1 MAITFNDQYANIYN
15 AYFYNSGAGTYT
27 ALGAD
32 GISIDYFPETTV
44 VGNCVV
50 FSVDRLE
57 AGKFNELKFN
67 VLTALAATSITV
79 VWEYARLTG
88 GSVSA
93 PAWYALSGVT
103 DGTNAFQT
111 AGINSVTFTCPE
123 DWENYM
129 YPSGI
134 VIYGWHVRARI
145 TAVSGLTE
153 GGKQAAS
160 AITCKPVTIWVSGYA
175 EATPVV
181 LADIKSADTA
191 GGWGVV
197 TNTGQAYSFN
207 CGLNF
212 ASGCYWTTKQEL
224 IQFLKNWDIWVY
236 GVIKSGEIVS
246 GDKVKNGSLF
256 IFNQYNGD
264 LNGVLAYNNAE
275 IYNTTYKYISL
286 TGSTQRHGHW
296 GGQLG
301 TKAGQKII
309 DLYVEGMLVFDFAEN
324 TNSLIGAKGYNI
336 FYHVGAILKNIT
348 CYGGDYLIVLEYYL
362 PNCYTH
368 VSDVSGAIISPVS
381 ASRATRANPFVFNFV
396 DCNFG
401 TFADINKVY
410 WNINVADAY
419 YQGWCWET
427 YSFLLRVEDENG
439 NAIASANVLLKD
451 NTAATT
457 FDYTTTAEGYI
468 GQDSGTVSSATASTL
483 NDSSKSWATDAWRF
497 QEVYITA
504 GTGAGQRRIIKKG
517 NTGTS
522 LPITPD
528 WVVTPDATSK
538 YIIIPYVRSKK
549 ILSPATK
556 PGTTGYYWSTV
567 TDLNPFTLTVSKAGT
582 NFLTIAKEVTF
593 DRAVDWRMTMV
604 DVADIV
610 TGIADIKGTGFVKD
624 THSLPQ
630 CLTAIGFSTL
640 TAGQVNT
647 EVDTAL
653 ADYDAPTKAEM
664 DSAFTTA
671 QNDLNILTGADG
683 VILATNQANYAPAKV
698 SDLGTVQ
705 SADHT
710 VAIAD
715 IPTVAEFNARSLPS
729 ADYVITTDTIA
740 GVTTVT
746 NLTNAPTTGD
756 LTAAMKASV
765 NAEIVDALNVD
776 TYAEPGQEIPPATN
790 TLIQK
795 IGYLYKL
802 MRNKLTQTDTEIKV
816 YNDAGDVVDQKA
828 VVSDDRTTYTRG
840 KFGSG
845 V

>member
-1 MAITFNDQYANIYN
+1 MAITFNDQYVNIYN

-32 GISIDYFPETTV
+32 GISIDYFPETAV
-44 VGNCVV
+44 VGDCVV
-50 FSVDRLE
+50 FSVERNE
-57 AGKFNELKFN
+57 AGKHNELKFN
-67 VLTALAATSITV
+67 VSIPLIAASITV

-88 GSVSA
+88 GSVTI

-103 DGTNAFQT
+103 DGTNVFQN

-123 DWENYM
+123 DWENY
-129 YPSGI
+129 
-134 VIYGWHVRARI
+134 IYTPVYHAWAVRARI
-145 TAVSGLTE
+145 SAVTSLTE

-160 AITCKPVTIWVSGYA
+160 AITCKPVTIWVSGYS

-181 LADIKSADTA
+181 LADIKSADAA
-191 GGWGVV
+191 GSWGVV

-207 CGLNF
+207 CNLNF
-212 ASGCYWTTKQEL
+212 ASGCYWTTKQNV
-224 IQFLKNWDIWVY
+224 IQFLKNWDIWMY
-236 GVIKSGEIVS
+236 GVIKSGEVVTA
-246 GDKVKNGSLF
+246 DKAKNGSLF

-264 LNGVLAYNNAE
+264 NGGTLAYDNAG
-275 IYNTTYKYISL
+275 IYNTTYKYIAMA
-286 TGSTQRHGHW
+286 GSTQRYGHW
-296 GGQLG
+296 GGNLG
-301 TKAGQKII
+301 ARPGQKII
-309 DLYVEGMLVFDFAEN
+309 DVYGEGLKSFNFSEDSNSIIGVKGYGVYVE
-324 TNSLIGAKGYNI
+324 SP
-336 FYHVGAILKNIT
+336 GAILKNIT
-348 CYGGDYLIVLEYYL
+348 CYGADYSIRPTSLNQYDYI
-362 PNCYTH
+362 H
-368 VSDVSGAIISPVS
+368 ASDFSGAPTSPISPYNV
-381 ASRATRANPFVFNFV
+381 TTLNPFVFDFV
-396 DCNFG
+396 DCFFG

-410 WNINVADAY
+410 WRIDAASAY

-439 NAIASANVLLKD
+439 DAIASANVLLKD
-451 NTAATT
+451 NTAATI
-457 FDYTTTAEGYI
+457 FNYTTTAEGYI

-483 NDSSKSWATDAWRF
+483 VDSSKAWTTDAWWF
-497 QEVYITA
+497 KEVYITA

-528 WVVTPDATSK
+528 WTTIPDATSK
-538 YIIIPYVRSKK
+538 YVIIPYVRSKK

-556 PGTTGYYWSTV
+556 PGTTGLYWSTV
-567 TDLNPFTLTVSKAGT
+567 TNLNPFTLTVSKAGT

-816 YNDAGDVVDQKA
+816 YNDAGDIVDQKA
-828 VVSDDRTTYTRG
+828 VISDDGTTYTRG

-845 V
+845 L